1 MISIPNVYKEKFGI
15 ELPGSPYWN
24 KKVETMP
31 WDDVVKLNE
40 KLLRA
45 QIRYVWE
52 RSPFYYR
59 KLKEVRLTP
68 DDVKT
73 LKDLQRI
80 PFTTKD
86 ELRKSLDEDPPY
98 GLHVCAPKEK
108 IIRVHA
114 SSGTTGRPTLQCITK
129 HDRQKWTELVSR
141 IFWAHG
147 IRPRDTLAFGFSLAF
162 FVGGLPLKDACE
174 NIGTTFLPI
183 GTGQSDRLLDM
194 IKMVEANVLS
204 ATPSYAL
211 YLAEYAKRK
220 GMEPSKLGIR
230 KIESGAEPGIGIPAI
245 RKKIED
251 EWDAA
256 AFEGLGN
263 ADAAPI
269 IFGECPWQSGMH
281 YLGQG
286 IIIPELVDPNTGE
299 TIDLEEGEEGELVYT
314 TIDREASPV
323 IRFRTGD
330 HIKVWTEPC
339 ECGRTSFRVR
349 CFGRIDDMLK
359 VKGVKVWPSAVRD
372 VVASFAPRT
381 TGNIQIVVPKD
392 LPTFAVQEL
401 RIEVEYSEKVGK
413 DDLPMLKVEL
423 EEACALQLFI
433 RPNIVLV
440 PPGTL
445 PRFEHKAKLIR
456 KE

>member
-1 MISIPNVYKEKFGI
+1 MPNAYKERFGM
-15 ELPGSPYWN
+15 ELPGPPYWN
-24 KKVETMP
+24 EKVETLP
-31 WDDVVKLNE
+31 WNEVVKLNE
-40 KLLRA
+40 KMLRA
-45 QIRYVWE
+45 EIRYVWE
-52 RSPFYYR
+52 RSPFYRR
-59 KLKEVRLTP
+59 KLEQARLTP
-68 DDVKT
+68 DDIKT
-73 LKDLQRI
+73 MEDLQKI

-86 ELRKSLDEDPPY
+86 ELRRSLDEAPPY
-98 GLHVCAPKEK
+98 GLHVCAPRDR

-114 SSGTTGRPTLQCITK
+114 SSGTTGRPTFQCLTK
-129 HDRQKWTELVSR
+129 HDREVWTELVSR
-141 IFWAHG
+141 VFWAHG
-147 IRPRDTLAFGFSLAF
+147 IRPGDTIAFGFNLAL

-174 NIGTTFLPI
+174 NIGATFLPI
-183 GTGQSDRLLDM
+183 GVGQSDRLLDLAKT
-194 IKMVEANVLS
+194 IGANVLS

-211 YLAEYAKRK
+211 YLAEYARRK
-220 GMEPSKLGIR
+220 GIEPSEVGIR

-251 EWDAA
+251 EWNAV

-286 IIIPELVDPNTGE
+286 IILPELIDPSTE
-299 TIDLEEGEEGELVYT
+299 EAIELEEGVEGELVYT

-330 HIKVWTEPC
+330 HVKVWTEPC

-349 CFGRIDDMLK
+349 CFGRTDDMLK
-359 VKGVKVWPSAVRD
+359 VKGVKLWPSAVRD
-372 VVASFAPRT
+372 VVASFAPRV

-401 RIEVEYSEKVGK
+401 KVEVEYSEKVHK
-413 DDLPMLKVEL
+413 DELPKLRAEI
-423 EEACALQLFI
+423 EEACASRLFV
-433 RPNIVLV
+433 RPNIILI